1 MKFIDD
7 VVNGNLLLGK
17 YATLAVH
24 RHLNDLKRKDFD
36 YFYSEPHANRAY
48 AFISALKHTK
58 GEYAGKRFNI
68 QPFQEFFIKVL
79 FGWQRK
85 QGGRRFR
92 KAYLEIS
99 RKNGK
104 TELAAAIAV
113 YCFLMDNETGAE
125 IYTAATTRDQAKI
138 CFETARVF
146 LKNLKNDSK
155 AIDGM
160 VTLLKHNFH
169 VGTTN
174 TKFESVSSDADTL
187 DGLNPHCAIIDEYHA
202 HKTSDVL
209 EVMETGMGSRTQPLL
224 LITTTAGF
232 NRESPCFNYRKV
244 LIDVLEGRKQD
255 ESVFPLLFC
264 LDENDDW
271 QDKKNWTKSNPN
283 LGITPYH
290 EYMEDQFNKAVN
302 EGASK
307 QIQFLTKNLN
317 VWTTTSSVW
326 ISQQYIERSRL
337 FLPESALEGK
347 LCYGGLDLA
356 STRDICAFVL
366 IFPIQ
371 NGLDKPYVKSYFFCP
386 DDNIRERSIADGVPY
401 AQWQEDGSL
410 QMTEGNVTDYDFIRA
425 KIISLANIYR
435 IECVAFDRWN
445 ASQLVIQLT
454 NDGANMKPFG
464 QGFISMS
471 APTKEVEKLFLST
484 EINHDGNPVMEWMIN
499 NVMLRF
505 DPAGNIKIDKA
516 KSTEKV
522 DGAVAMVM
530 AYSQIMLNESSG
542 TLYGSDDRNEGLL
555 IL

>member
-1 MKFIDD
+1 MKFIED
-7 VVNGNLLLGK
+7 VLDGKLLLGK
-17 YATLAVH
+17 YATLAVT
-24 RHLNDLKRKDFD
+24 RHLADLKRKDFD
-36 YFYSEPHANRAY
+36 YYYSETHANRAF
-48 AFISALKHTK
+48 AFISALRHTK

-79 FGWQRK
+79 FGWQRN

-146 LKNLKNDSK
+146 LKNLKQDSK
-155 AIDGM
+155 QMNNMINIM
-160 VTLLKHNFH
+160 SHNF
-169 VGTTN
+169 N
-174 TKFESVSSDADTL
+174 IPNSNSKFEAVSADADTL
-187 DGLNPHCAIIDEYHA
+187 DGLNPSCAIIDEYHA
-202 HKTSDVL
+202 HKSSNVL
-209 EVMETGMGSRTQPLL
+209 EVIETGMGSRMQPLL

-232 NRESPCFNYRKV
+232 NRESPCFLYRKV
-244 LIDVLEGRKQD
+244 LIDVLEGRKKD

-264 LDENDDW
+264 LDEGDDW

-283 LGITPYH
+283 LGITPYK
-290 EYMEDQFNKAVN
+290 EYMEDQYNKALN

-326 ISQQYIERSRL
+326 ISQNYIEKTRL
-337 FLPESALEGK
+337 HISDDILQGK
-347 LCYGGLDLA
+347 ICYGGLDLA

-366 IFPIQ
+366 IFPVQSGI
-371 NGLDKPYVKSYFFCP
+371 NKPYVKSFYFCP
-386 DDNIRERSIADGVPY
+386 NDNIKERSVADGVPY
-401 AQWQEDGSL
+401 TQWQEDGYL

-425 KIISLANIYR
+425 KIMSLANIYR
-435 IECVAFDRWN
+435 IESVAFDRWN

-454 NDGANMKPFG
+454 SDGANMKPFG

-471 APTKEVEKLFLST
+471 APTKEVEKLFLSA
-484 EINHDGNPVMEWMIN
+484 EINHDGSPVLEWMIN

-516 KSTEKV
+516 KSSEKV

-530 AYSQIMLNESSG
+530 AYSQIMVKESSG
-542 TLYGSDDRNEGLL
+542 TLYGSVDRNEGLL